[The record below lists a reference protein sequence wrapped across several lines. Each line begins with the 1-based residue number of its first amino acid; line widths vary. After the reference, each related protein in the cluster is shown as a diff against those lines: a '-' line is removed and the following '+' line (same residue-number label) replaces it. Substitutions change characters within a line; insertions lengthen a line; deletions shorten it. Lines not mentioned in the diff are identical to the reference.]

1 MMNKPNPWTGY
12 VQAALSLQRLEI
24 DDTRRAAVT
33 QQFSL
38 LAAMA
43 ETFMEEPLPADAKP
57 APIYRL

>member
-1 MMNKPNPWTGY
+1 MTNTPNPWAEY
-12 VQAALSLQRLEI
+12 VRAALILQRLEI

-33 QQFSL
+33 QQFNL

-43 ETFMEEPLPADAKP
+43 ETFMVEPLPADAEP